1 MLDFFLLLL
10 QEMSVPPS
18 VMPTVVRAMKDATI
32 KLIDADL
39 VDGTSACF
47 EEVAQGLVA

>member
-1 MLDFFLLLL
+1 MLSVLLSP
-10 QEMSVPPS
+10 QEMNVPPS

-47 EEVAQGLVA
+47 EEVAQGLVV